1 MLNSRDVNLLRSDVA
16 ENCRRWLARCQNAG
30 LAVLVTNTV
39 RDAEYQS
46 WLYEQGRTR
55 PGSIVT
61 NGKVPTFHHVDAGLA
76 FDFCQN
82 VKGKEYSDLGFFQ
95 AAAALAKEMGFSWG
109 GDWTSFVDRPHIQW
123 DGRGRYTSAMLRKG
137 LCPPDMPLWE
147 EDEEMTQETFDRMM
161 ADYLVRLGQQP
172 PSDWSEDARR
182 WAEQTGLIRGDE
194 NGNKRYKMFVTREEL
209 AALLQRTEQPAAE
222 GKDESAQ

>member
-1 MLNSRDVNLLRSDVA
+1 MLNSREIDALRADVA
-16 ENCRRWLARCQNAG
+16 ANCRAWLARCQAAG
-30 LAVLVTNTV
+30 LPVCITGTV
-39 RDAEYQS
+39 RDKEYQEYCYRIGTS
-46 WLYEQGRTR
+46 KAATPSFHAQG
-55 PGSIVT
+55 V
-61 NGKVPTFHHVDAGLA
+61 GLA
-76 FDFCQN
+76 FDFCRN
-82 VKGKEYSDLGFFQ
+82 VKGGEYSDLKFFEQ
-95 AAAALAKEMGFSWG
+95 AAALAKEMGFSWG

-123 DGRGRYTSAMLRKG
+123 DNHGQYTSAMLRKG
-137 LCPPDMPLWE
+137 IYPPDMPLWE